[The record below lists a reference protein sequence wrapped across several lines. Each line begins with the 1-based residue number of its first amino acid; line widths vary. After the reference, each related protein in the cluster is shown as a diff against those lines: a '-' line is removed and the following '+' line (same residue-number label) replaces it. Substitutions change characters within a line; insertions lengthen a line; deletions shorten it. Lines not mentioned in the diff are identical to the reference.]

1 MEAGLVFRA
10 GTRLGVGLNPP
21 MGRGS
26 TGLGVSSRVLAIR
39 PRVTPPCC
47 CVSLLL
53 TLFSG
58 EIKVAVQKEQQKK
71 GSTATHALFFICRAV
86 LGWVCG
92 VGGWGSHTMGAPLI
106 CVPSSR

>member
-1 MEAGLVFRA
+1 MFRA
-10 GTRLGVGLNPP
+10 GTRLGVGLNHPV
-21 MGRGS
+21 GRGS

-71 GSTATHALFFICRAV
+71 DPQRLMRCSSSAGLC
-86 LGWVCG
+86 WVGCVVW
-92 VGGWGSHTMGAPLI
+92 VGGGPAPWVLH
-106 CVPSSR
+106 